1 MGLVHTRLRC
11 GMGYI
16 DINRLTRA
24 YTPLKTH
31 HDVGLDAGDLVEVK
45 LIRDKVSEQ
54 AGNPCDAPLC
64 LPAALRDPWRLTFP
78 PHPTPPNPTLTP
90 PTAHGLPRRLRLRG
104 VPDPRDRGA
113 RARDVQ
119 RHRHPYVPLPS
130 DDGCEP
136 EPAQAPCSE

>member
-1 MGLVHTRLRC
+1 
-11 GMGYI
+11 MGYI

-78 PHPTPPNPTLTP
+78 PHPTQPY
-90 PTAHGLPRRLRLRG
+90 
-104 VPDPRDRGA
+104 PDPTHST
-113 RARDVQ
+113 RAS
-119 RHRHPYVPLPS
+119 P
-130 DDGCEP
+130 
-136 EPAQAPCSE
+136 PATASWSS